1 MCEASFEAGVV
12 QDSRCAICCFAD
24 SRLKGVE
31 KGGGGALQ
39 RSSRTGG
46 YSCFRFFLIRRGGF
60 FFSIGGALLDWSLLD
75 WSNGW

>member
-31 KGGGGALQ
+31 KGGGVH
-39 RSSRTGG
+39 
-46 YSCFRFFLIRRGGF
+46 YSVVVELGVIRVFVFF
-60 FFSIGGALLDWSLLD
+60 
-75 WSNGW
+75 